1 MLAAALGG
9 RQLPRP
15 EQLNVA
21 RRTLAFSLRGWH
33 GIFASEDTAYIPDM
47 SCQVSKRARHRQ
59 RQAETR
65 GNASGRHSRPV
76 LSAAPIAGRSGNG
89 LRTFR
94 VRVHMRRM
102 DRGSAARTAAEF
114 ALNLSQA
121 RGRSAQAVASLH
133 RQDAALRR
141 LFLGGDDGV
150 LMPSKTPRGKK
161 TFARRPPK
169 TSRVVGK
176 RA

>member
-65 GNASGRHSRPV
+65 QCERPP
-76 LSAAPIAGRSGNG
+76 LSPGA
-89 LRTFR
+89 LRGA
-94 VRVHMRRM
+94 
-102 DRGSAARTAAEF
+102 DRGPIGAMGSAHFACECTCAAWI
-114 ALNLSQA
+114 
-121 RGRSAQAVASLH
+121 
-133 RQDAALRR
+133 AALRLELLR
-141 LFLGGDDGV
+141 SL
-150 LMPSKTPRGKK
+150 R
-161 TFARRPPK
+161 
-169 TSRVVGK
+169 
-176 RA
+176 